1 MSNHG
6 WTGPLPPTPPEP
18 GRSARPE
25 APGAGTG
32 RLIGAALLMLGCA
45 AGIGVVMN
53 LARGSG
59 ADGLT
64 APVVAAGDSGAPDA
78 RYVAFGG
85 PRAQS
90 LALVARRTP
99 VAASVA
105 PARVEL
111 GGVPF
116 VPFHEKRGEY
126 LGAVR
131 LGQWPAEKR
140 GLRDPAYANPRG
152 FFVVTSALRDHRV
165 SPNFTLGEFAMRE
178 GARGPGGETY
188 LVLREPLLDKL
199 EAVLAELTLA
209 GVRGADLRVLSGFRA
224 PSYNAGVE
232 GAAESSRHQFG
243 DAADVIVDANRDGR
257 MDDLNH
263 DGRVDRADVYVV
275 ADAIERIERR
285 RPDLVGG
292 LGLYEAQGPSGP
304 FLHIDVRGKATR
316 WGTALAGGRTG
327 GSAAPGSRWS
337 RTGSPARAP
346 EVVTRPGC
354 RAEGEQAALLCATSA
369 ERRSRGD

>member
-1 MSNHG
+1 M
-6 WTGPLPPTPPEP
+6 
-18 GRSARPE
+18 
-25 APGAGTG
+25 
-32 RLIGAALLMLGCA
+32 
-45 AGIGVVMN
+45 
-53 LARGSG
+53 
-59 ADGLT
+59 
-64 APVVAAGDSGAPDA
+64 
-78 RYVAFGG
+78 
-85 PRAQS
+85 
-90 LALVARRTP
+90 
-99 VAASVA
+99 
-105 PARVEL
+105 
-111 GGVPF
+111 
-116 VPFHEKRGEY
+116 
-126 LGAVR
+126 
-131 LGQWPAEKR
+131 
-140 GLRDPAYANPRG
+140 
-152 FFVVTSALRDHRV
+152 
-165 SPNFTLGEFAMRE
+165 
-178 GARGPGGETY
+178 
-188 LVLREPLLDKL
+188 LREPLLDKL